1 MHGTGPVASGGPL
14 RERPYRYWFFSQILS
29 SAGVQTQNIAA
40 AWIVFVQTHSGVALA
55 MLVVATQAP
64 GLLLGAFAGSVLDR
78 VRRRHALLVT
88 QAVLLLVSAALA
100 WVTRG
105 GHADLFA
112 LFALSAVTGVVNAV
126 DAPARQVIVVDYVGL
141 GQLGRAVS
149 LYEVSLSLARTA
161 GPAIGGVT
169 LALLGPAACF
179 LFNAVTFVA
188 PIAVL
193 LFLPPTRTQRGD
205 TGSRRRSSGF
215 GALSYAVRSG
225 PILGALLFAVVVGC
239 VSMPSAYMPQFAQ
252 ETIKLGSTGYGT
264 IVACL
269 GLGAVPGAIVAARIP
284 TGTLPRAVGF
294 SGLASA
300 TAITLLALAP
310 SAVFV
315 YVGAVLAGATS
326 ICLIALANTLAQ
338 TLAPPSLRGGI
349 MGVWTMAIPGM
360 SPVSSAVLG
369 VAVDHVGPR
378 SAIALI
384 AAGMAAVSVGSW
396 RSMSRAGG
404 AVAGEFRGEA
414 TVPATAD

>member
-1 MHGTGPVASGGPL
+1 VRSTGLAAPAGPL
-14 RERPYRYWFFSQILS
+14 RERPYRYWFLSQILS

-40 AWIVFVQTHSGVALA
+40 AWIVFAQTHSGVALA

-64 GLLLGAFAGSVLDR
+64 GLLLGAFAGSLLDR
-78 VRRRHALLVT
+78 VRRRHALLVS
-88 QAVLLLVSAALA
+88 QGVLLLVSAALA
-100 WVTRG
+100 WVTWG
-105 GHADLFA
+105 GHAPLGA

-188 PIAVL
+188 PVAVL
-193 LFLPPTRTQRGD
+193 LFLPPTRTHTGD
-205 TGSRRRSSGF
+205 AGSRKKSSGF
-215 GALSYAVRSG
+215 RALSYAVRSG
-225 PILGALLFAVVVGC
+225 PILATLLFAVVVGC

-252 ETIKLGSTGYGT
+252 EAIKLESTGYGT

-269 GLGAVPGAIVAARIP
+269 GLGALPGALVAARIP
-284 TGTLPRAVGF
+284 TGKLPRAVGL

-310 SAVFV
+310 GAVFA
-315 YVGAVLAGATS
+315 YVGAVLAGATA
-326 ICLIALANTLAQ
+326 ICLVAMANTLAQ
-338 TLAPPSLRGGI
+338 SLAPTALRGGI

-360 SPVSSAVLG
+360 SPVTSAVLG
-369 VAVDHVGPR
+369 VAVDHAGPR

-384 AAGMAAVSVGSW
+384 AVAMTAVTVGSW
-396 RSMSRAGG
+396 RSVSRAGV
-404 AVAGEFRGEA
+404 AVTGEFGGDTA
-414 TVPATAD
+414 VPATID